1 MNSNDYY
8 LRIGQIIKELREKQD
23 LSKAKLAKGIC
34 SPSYISRIENG
45 QRCPTSVILRQITNR
60 LGITPDLLFRAIES
74 PTAME
79 LKEFINQLVM
89 LIERDEYVKIYDLA
103 NKVEKENKIKI
114 TFTHDIQ
121 VVNAIKTIGFTII
134 SKDYNKGLSNLNNIL
149 NLTYKKGTKPTEVE
163 FAIMSMYGF
172 ILLLNNQVDEA
183 YNHLTN
189 IKKYVT
195 NINIHS
201 SLSILPKYYTFLAI
215 SCIDTGRYDEAT
227 KHIDYAITSCKNNNK
242 HFVLRQLYYLKSEIY
257 YYLGNKEES
266 RKLLD
271 KALALHDLIK
281 GTDNE
286 FFDSF
291 VNYRLNK
298 LKN

>member
-79 LKEFINQLVM
+79 LKEFINQLVI
-89 LIERDEYVKIYDLA
+89 LIERDEYQKIYNLA
-103 NKVEKENKIKI
+103 SKVEKENKIKI

-121 VVNAIKTIGFTII
+121 VVKAIKTIGFTII
-134 SKDYNKGLSNLNNIL
+134 NKDYNKGLSNLNNIL

-183 YNHLTN
+183 YNHLTD
-189 IKKYVT
+189 IKKYTTHVS
-195 NINIHS
+195 IHS

-215 SCIDTGRYDEAT
+215 SYIDTGKYDEAT
-227 KHIDYAITSCKNNNK
+227 KYIDYAITSCKNNNK
-242 HFVLRQLYYLKSEIY
+242 HFVLRQLYYLKSEVY

-266 RKLLD
+266 QKWLD
-271 KALALHDLIK
+271 KALYLHDLIK
-281 GTDNE
+281 STDNE
-286 FFDSF
+286 FFDFF
-291 VNYRLNK
+291 VNHRLNK
-298 LKN
+298 IKN